1 MKTAIALLRLAG
13 WYAAVLITIACLC
26 LAYCYVIAPAVLR
39 HLPTDPPSLGLYA
52 AITLAVST
60 LLALLD
66 LHEERA
72 DLRKRGYL

>member
-1 MKTAIALLRLAG
+1 MKTALALLRLAG
-13 WYAAVLITIACLC
+13 WYAAVLLTVASLC
-26 LAYCYVIAPAVLR
+26 VAYCYAITPSLLR
-39 HLPTDPPSLGLYA
+39 HLPTDPASIGLYA